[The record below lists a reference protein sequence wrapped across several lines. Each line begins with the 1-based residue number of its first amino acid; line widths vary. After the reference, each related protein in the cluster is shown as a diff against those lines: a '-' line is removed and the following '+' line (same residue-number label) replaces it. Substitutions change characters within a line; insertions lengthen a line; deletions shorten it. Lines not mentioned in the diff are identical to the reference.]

1 MSKQDEAAEPE
12 EKGEEAGSAEAAE
25 PEEKSEGGD
34 VRDSH
39 GQPGINK
46 ERHDREMAEKDAR
59 IKELEDALEEASK
72 TAEGREELASKIEEL
87 KGELAGERVDH
98 SLEMAGCLNAKA
110 AKAVLPDYDGD
121 VAKLKDACPYL
132 FSAERKTGT
141 TGARPE
147 GAGRDE
153 DSVIDRVLSKYKH

>member
-12 EKGEEAGSAEAAE
+12 EKGEEEAAAGTE
-25 PEEKSEGGD
+25 PEEKGEEGG

-121 VAKLKDACPYL
+121 VAKLRDACPYL
-132 FSAERKTGT
+132 FSAGRKTGT

>member
-12 EKGEEAGSAEAAE
+12 EKGEGEAAASTE
-25 PEEKSEGGD
+25 PEEKGEEGD

-110 AKAVLPDYDGD
+110 AKAVLADYDGD
-121 VAKLKDACPYL
+121 VEKLKDDCPYL
-132 FSAERKTGT
+132 FSAGRKTGT